1 MKEQR
6 SKIYGMQ
13 QREFYEGCLELYS
26 QETRKITKKQ
36 SNLTPKVT
44 RERTT
49 TTTKKP
55 KVSIRK
61 EITNQFSSFQ

>member
-1 MKEQR
+1 MGHFK
-6 SKIYGMQ
+6 SSPKGKVHSNTGIP
-13 QREFYEGCLELYS
+13 

-61 EITNQFSSFQ
+61 EITNQFSSVQ

>member
-1 MKEQR
+1 
-6 SKIYGMQ
+6 MQ